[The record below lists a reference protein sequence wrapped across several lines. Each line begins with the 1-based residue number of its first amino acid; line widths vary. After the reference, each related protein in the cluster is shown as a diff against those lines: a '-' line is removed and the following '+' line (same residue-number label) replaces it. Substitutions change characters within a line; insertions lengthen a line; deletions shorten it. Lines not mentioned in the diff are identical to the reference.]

1 MGFFFNLNLKP
12 GTICSHEYKTSTL
25 GDPFTEE
32 SHAACSYQVKFSLPS
47 GFRVQRAPENVPPI
61 FVGERTAIYGLLNQ
75 NLVGKPELSVEGSI
89 SLSGDLLG
97 GKIEHKLNCKIP
109 VPVPRDDRSV
119 TTIHH
124 LAGKRLIKEMES
136 DERWRS
142 RKDEIIKLSCDSKVM
157 SSFTSFIAIDED
169 LEKPVKGS
177 MEIWDIQ
184 AHSFEFFPSS
194 IVLRTRLGA
203 ARCAGVQERRLVENV
218 SKAKS
223 FKKQRKGFS
232 LISRKSKGKNKNSAA
247 PTLAKGSSED
257 KECPPVEKKLPH
269 SFQPVTMEELATII
283 SLQLASGAWCLTTEL
298 ATVIGKT
305 QGDIK
310 LGCPV
315 PCEGEMET
323 VWATVVVLTYLE
335 EKQPGLK
342 DEWELVAAK
351 AESWLIKQKLPER
364 CSMAWLREKSLYIVR

>member
-1 MGFFFNLNLKP
+1 MQPAVTGA
-12 GTICSHEYKTSTL
+12 E
-25 GDPFTEE
+25 
-32 SHAACSYQVKFSLPS
+32 VKFSLPS

-184 AHSFEFFPSS
+184 APSLEFSLSS
-194 IVLRTRLGA
+194 LVSHINYADCVSYE
-203 ARCAGVQERRLVENV
+203 ERGLVENV

-223 FKKQRKGFS
+223 LIKKRKGFS
-232 LISRKSKGKNKNSAA
+232 LISRKSKGNNEKSAV

-257 KECPPVEKKLPH
+257 KKCPPVEKKLPH

-315 PCEGEMET
+315 PCEGVMET

-351 AESWLIKQKLPER
+351 AESWLIKQKLPEG